1 MQTLDIS
8 MDVLTKEEE
17 EKMKYYPWRA
27 MDRC

>member
-17 EKMKYYPWRA
+17 KMKYYPWRA